1 MRWHGGSFSS
11 VQHRSQFE
19 KVNTVQFRL
28 STIPCSCR
36 ISNPSGCNS
45 RGRSKCFLFEKLI
58 LQLRCSGAR
67 ISPPGT
73 RALPRRRRRGHGVR
87 AAVPRSWTAVDTS
100 SPPACV
106 RREPVATDQAR
117 LRLRRAAASVDGPG
131 ELRCYCVT
139 LWPHRRRRSAAAS
152 WDPGCLRRSPQR

>member
-117 LRLRRAAASVDGPG
+117 LRLRRAAASVDGPD
-131 ELRCYCVT
+131 ELRCYCVA

-152 WDPGCLRRSPQR
+152 RDPGRPRRSPQR